1 MGNKICMD
9 CKWCSYNNEQQR
21 IKATQNP
28 IKRFFA
34 WCDWVQFGSK
44 LHKEFPKCKHPN
56 VYLKNNGES
65 VVFGD
70 NPPARENI
78 YCHTARE
85 ESYVGRHRTF
95 SCCEKEGKYWEAKD
109 E

>member
-1 MGNKICMD
+1 MKICMD
-9 CKWCSYNNEQQR
+9 CKWCSYNYEQQQIR
-21 IKATQNP
+21 TIKNP

-44 LHKEFPKCKHPN
+44 LHRAFLKCKHPN
-56 VYLKNNGES
+56 VYLKNNREA

-70 NPPARENI
+70 NPPARENL
-78 YCHTARE
+78 YCSNARE
-85 ESYVGRHRTF
+85 ESLVGRHHTF
-95 SCCEKEGKYWEAKD
+95 SCCGKEGKYWEAKD